1 MEVLGERAELLW
13 KSYRKKRKRAEF
25 LWNFY
30 RESGNGAELL
40 VESLFSKCRYS
51 TTGSPIYTN

>member
-13 KSYRKKRKRAEF
+13 KSYREKRKRAEF

-40 VESLFSKCRYS
+40 VE
-51 TTGSPIYTN
+51 G